1 MAKAL
6 LGYVAPASDA
16 LVAMEVEGLRRRVR
30 QLSTELSGTRAELD
44 RCRGELDRCRAEL
57 TTLREHDEEMATIS
71 LPDSDLARLT
81 DLSHAGR

>member
-16 LVAMEVEGLRRRVR
+16 RVAMEVEGLRRRVR
-30 QLSTELSGTRAELD
+30 DLSAELSGTRAELD
-44 RCRGELDRCRAEL
+44 RCLAEL
-57 TTLREHDEEMATIS
+57 TALREHDEQMATIS